1 MDSELYDEFGN
12 YIGPDLSSDEDDDQ
26 SLYGQNDQQDDVD
39 VRRGRRMFHFHDLQF

>member
-26 SLYGQNDQQDDVD
+26 SLYGQNDQQDEMEVSGDWIN
-39 VRRGRRMFHFHDLQF
+39 MAALFF

>member
-26 SLYGQNDQQDDVD
+26 SLYGQNDQQDEMEVSGDWIN
-39 VRRGRRMFHFHDLQF
+39 MAAIFF